1 MTNQIQIEKLAA
13 EIAEFETELG
23 RLNQQKADLASQRPG
38 SPEGQTPSEIAK
50 AAQVASMED
59 QKRRSELESI
69 NAAIA
74 AMTQHLTQKQLEL
87 TQAQRQQRR
96 EALTVEVEAAQAE
109 MDKEAAAIAK
119 LTGELRKKLFN
130 LKALA
135 DQAQPAYSDLQRE
148 FTDPG
153 GRVESLFTAQFEG
166 LPVLVRQGECQVLQG
181 EKLDFFAAERR
192 ELNSNLQAR
201 RAERSLLFEQGRE
214 RRELESLIDARA
226 DLERTNA
233 AKESELEDLKQKLQ
247 EARSANFN
255 TRKLEGAIARAEQV
269 LSDLNKQISNAE
281 TEIVT
286 KQEVQNGTAA

>member
-13 EIAEFETELG
+13 AIAEFETELA
-23 RLNQQKADLASQRPG
+23 RLNQQKTDLASQRPG

-153 GRVESLFTAQFEG
+153 GRVESLFTAQFVG